1 MNSFI
6 EMSPEKFNESPF
18 KIIGQDWM
26 LVTAAKAGA
35 VNTMTA
41 AWGGLGVMWTKN
53 VSFVVIR
60 PQRYTKEFVDG
71 SDCFSLSFLDSSY
84 RKQLGY
90 LGTASGRDEDKIAKA
105 ELTVA
110 YDDGVPYF
118 IEAGKVMICK
128 KLYAQPYKPEFFIDT
143 DLDSRFYPDSDHHT
157 LYISEIIKLMVK
169 E

>member
-1 MNSFI
+1 MSDFI
-6 EMSPEKFNESPF
+6 ELSPEKFNESPF
-18 KIIGQDWM
+18 KLVGQDWM

-60 PQRYTKEFVDG
+60 PQRYTKEFIDG
-71 SDCFSLSFLDSSY
+71 SDYFSLSFLDGSY
-84 RKQLGY
+84 KKQLSY
-90 LGTASGRDEDKIAKA
+90 LGTASGRDEDKISKS

-110 YDDGVPYF
+110 YDNGVPYF
-118 IEAGKVMICK
+118 TQAGKVMICK
-128 KLYAQPYKPEFFIDT
+128 KLYAQPYQREFFIAT
-143 DLDSRFYPDSDHHT
+143 ELDSKFYPDSDHHT
-157 LYISEIIKLMVK
+157 MYISEIVKLMVK